1 MRSARDE
8 NLFEKSTMS
17 FGEHL
22 EELRKCLFR
31 ALIGLAVG
39 VAIGLFIGG
48 DVVAFIQ
55 NPLEKGLR
63 AYYQQESIKR
73 AKDKLSALSD
83 QPYGLPES
91 AADIERLVNQDLLLP
106 DAVYVNP
113 LDVLEQLA
121 HLYPDRFKDLPKV
134 AKPAQPQ
141 PVDNNAPQAA
151 PAAGNAAP
159 KAAPLSRG
167 EMVRMF
173 LWRDIK
179 DDNRVRVKTLNAQ
192 EAFSIYMKASL
203 VVGAVISSPWVF
215 YQLWIFVAAGLY
227 AHERRYVYVFF
238 PFSLAL
244 FLAGVTMVF
253 SVVFERVL
261 AFLFSFNAWMGIE
274 PDPRISEWLS
284 FVLIVPLM
292 FGIGFQLPLVMLFL
306 ERIGLFTVKT
316 YLSHWRVSILTL
328 AIVAMILTPPDPY
341 SMMLMFLPLT
351 VLYFG
356 GILLCRSMPRRKGAY
371 NVDVSEE

>member
-8 NLFEKSTMS
+8 DLFDRSTMS

-55 NPLEKGLR
+55 KPLEKGLR
-63 AYYQQESIKR
+63 AYYQQESIRR
-73 AKDKLSALSD
+73 AKEKVAAVDNVSHALT
-83 QPYGLPES
+83 ES
-91 AADIERLVNQDLLLP
+91 PAEIERLVNEDLLLP
-106 DAVYVNP
+106 DAVYINP
-113 LDVLEQLA
+113 VDVWEQLGR
-121 HLYPDRFKDLPKV
+121 LYPDRFPNV
-134 AKPAQPQ
+134 PAQ
-141 PVDNNAPQAA
+141 AR
-151 PAAGNAAP
+151 
-159 KAAPLSRG
+159 KAAPPPAADAPSADEAPKPALLGKS

-173 LWRDIK
+173 LWRDLK

-215 YQLWIFVAAGLY
+215 YQLWTFVAAGLY

-238 PFSLAL
+238 PFSLSL

-261 AFLFSFNAWMGIE
+261 AFLFSFNAWMSIE

-292 FGIGFQLPLVMLFL
+292 FGVGFQLPLVMLFL

-341 SMMLMFLPLT
+341 SMMLMFGPLT
-351 VLYFG
+351 ILYFG
-356 GILLCRSMPRRKGAY
+356 GILLCRLMPRRKGAY
-371 NVDVSEE
+371 DVAPADE